1 MAQTNKVPASAGTV
15 SSFAHLAGVLAAR
28 ADNDTDEEDNK
39 KDREKEEKEAKA
51 KKAEEEAAKK
61 KAAEEEEDDKKKEE
75 EKEKARKAAM
85 PKDENEDKEKDARH
99 AERRRIHAIMTCAG
113 AAHAVDEA
121 ERLAFQTDMPSDLA
135 ISNLNV
141 KAMELMLKKAQK
153 PAPAARTDTLR
164 DRMHNEPT
172 PQIGA
177 DGGETSTGDAYQ
189 DQVRAATAAIVAA
202 DAKRR
207 GVKVA

>member
-1 MAQTNKVPASAGTV
+1 MGQSNKVPVSTGGT

-28 ADNDTDEEDNK
+28 ADDKTDEEDNK
-39 KDREKEEKEAKA
+39 RDREKEEKEAK
-51 KKAEEEAAKK
+51 KKAEEEEAKK
-61 KAAEEEEDDKKKEE
+61 KAAEEKDEEEEKKKEE
-75 EKEKARKAAM
+75 EKASKRAEK
-85 PKDENEDKEKDARH
+85 PKDENEDHEKDARH

-121 ERLAFQTDMPSDLA
+121 ERLAFFTDMAADLA

-141 KAMELMLKKAQK
+141 KAMELMLKKAQR
-153 PAPAARTDTLR
+153 PAPAARSDSLR
-164 DRMHNEPT
+164 DRMRHELT
-172 PQIGA
+172 PDIGA
-177 DGGETSTGDAYQ
+177 DGSETSTGDAYQ

-207 GVKVA
+207 GVKTA

>member
-1 MAQTNKVPASAGTV
+1 MAQTNKVPVSAGAV
-15 SSFAHLAGVLAAR
+15 SSFAHLAGVLAAK

-51 KKAEEEAAKK
+51 KKAEEEEAKK
-61 KAAEEEEDDKKKEE
+61 KAAEKDEEDEKKKEE
-75 EKEKARKAAM
+75 EKASKRAEM

-121 ERLAFQTDMPSDLA
+121 ERLAFNTDMPSDLA

-153 PAPAARTDTLR
+153 PAPAAKTDSLR
-164 DRMHNEPT
+164 DRMQNEPT

-189 DQVRAATAAIVAA
+189 DQVRAATAAIIAA

-207 GVKVA
+207 GVKVS